1 MARRRGTGFGRG
13 FWSCPRRWWT
23 GLYGAVAPSPGLP
36 RGAILWLLLSVS
48 LREVDKIK

>member
-1 MARRRGTGFGRG
+1 MSQKVVDRAV
-13 FWSCPRRWWT
+13 WS
-23 GLYGAVAPSPGLP
+23 LP